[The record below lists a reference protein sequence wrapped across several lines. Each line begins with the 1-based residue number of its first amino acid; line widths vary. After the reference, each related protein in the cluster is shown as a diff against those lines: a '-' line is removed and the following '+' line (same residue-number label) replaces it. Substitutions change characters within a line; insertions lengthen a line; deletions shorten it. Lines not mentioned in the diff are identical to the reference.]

1 MPSLAHLFIFSLWVF
16 IRKQFLSFFVNSWL
30 LIDLIFLHLHFRNIK
45 LLFNSMKVQQLF
57 KSYRR
62 RLGARFNFLL
72 AFMIIKDLIE
82 KVWAIVS
89 INLIE
94 LWIEEEYRIILVVLL
109 IKEIP
114 STHEFQKNQKI
125 NYWRS
130 KSLFPFE
137 LITSIIG

>member
-1 MPSLAHLFIFSLWVF
+1 
-16 IRKQFLSFFVNSWL
+16 
-30 LIDLIFLHLHFRNIK
+30 
-45 LLFNSMKVQQLF
+45 MKVQQLF

-125 NYWRS
+125 NY
-130 KSLFPFE
+130 
-137 LITSIIG
+137 